1 MQAGRGKAS
10 RQPTQGLTSS
20 FDALG
25 WQESV
30 TRQMELPHPP
40 PSYPLSSR
48 TGSGNGMA
56 EHMAPQ
62 SDPQPISLMRAAR
75 RTGMALQRTRVSVDR
90 TSSSLISFGFTSYQ
104 VCAEPRQ
111 APVSGRRLTPSDP
124 LSGSSAPQR
133 RAARLQPPK
142 QAAIGSVPAEHEGLE
157 GKYQGLQPENQGVHE
172 CKGIHD
178 VQRHA
183 FQGTG
188 LLCRNLVVIVGV
200 GVGDAAAA
208 RRYPFKSA
216 LIKGLERN

>member
-111 APVSGRRLTPSDP
+111 APVSGRRLDAKRPPFGQLGPPAASR
-124 LSGSSAPQR
+124 AP
-133 RAARLQPPK
+133 
-142 QAAIGSVPAEHEGLE
+142 
-157 GKYQGLQPENQGVHE
+157 
-172 CKGIHD
+172 
-178 VQRHA
+178 
-183 FQGTG
+183 
-188 LLCRNLVVIVGV
+188 
-200 GVGDAAAA
+200 AAAKTSGDRISA
-208 RRYPFKSA
+208 RRTRGFGREIP
-216 LIKGLERN
+216 GLAA